1 MSYFFDFSRNILD
14 RSTIFMDLLYAFVQ
28 DENYPQW
35 EYKWTE
41 KIRSIRCQ
49 LFVSDIFEIWI
60 DTGRKLNGH
69 Y

>member
-1 MSYFFDFSRNILD
+1 
-14 RSTIFMDLLYAFVQ
+14 MDLLYAFVQ